1 MLLGADTDHEGRNVN
16 GLSSDGDVLLE
27 DEDAS
32 LMDGGSEVTLLDERL
47 QSSLQVLGGG
57 QTEDII
63 ELALIVLQESKTD
76 HSADEGL
83 TFKESSGI
91 RLFHSEQDASGL
103 SKLGEG
109 ELSSPRSEEHTSELQ
124 SP

>member
-47 QSSLQVLGGG
+47 QSSLHVLGGG

-83 TFKESSGI
+83 TY
-91 RLFHSEQDASGL
+91 
-103 SKLGEG
+103 
-109 ELSSPRSEEHTSELQ
+109 
-124 SP
+124 